1 MSRLNPEELIAR
13 ASREAASQRAAQH
26 RSTVL
31 VILILASAVL
41 LGFLAMSWLADNT
54 VGLLVSLAALLFIWV
69 EYVRAPEPRADAL
82 WLRFVFPAAVLFLAL
97 QRWLE
102 T

>member
-1 MSRLNPEELIAR
+1 MSNPNPEELIAR

-31 VILILASAVL
+31 VILILASVVL

-54 VGLLVSLAALLFIWV
+54 LGLLISIAALLFMWV
-69 EYVRAPEPRADAL
+69 EFARAPEPRADAL
-82 WLRFVFPAAVLFLAL
+82 WSRFVFPVAVLFLTL